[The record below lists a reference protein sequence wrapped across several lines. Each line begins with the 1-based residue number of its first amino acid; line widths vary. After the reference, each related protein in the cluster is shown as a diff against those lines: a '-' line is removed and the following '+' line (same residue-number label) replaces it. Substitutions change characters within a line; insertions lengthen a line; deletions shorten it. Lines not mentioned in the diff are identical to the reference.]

1 MYMLLVISD
10 CIILTIGVMFL
21 MMSIIKCDTK
31 IANKSAICLMISTL
45 ISILGIIIY

>member
-31 IANKSAICLMISTL
+31 IANKSAIWFIISAL
-45 ISILGIIIY
+45 ISVLGMIIY